1 MIIFIMIIVVIILKF
16 IVLLKKTKNIVKH
29 LKKKNKMPN
38 YNYLI
43 AVVNR

>member
-29 LKKKNKMPN
+29 LKKNKMPN